1 MLRFKGGT
9 LFPVLFGHV
18 LSVIAFH
25 GHAGAAWEDD
35 WKKTL
40 TEAKKEGEVRV
51 YIYGYQDAI
60 QEFEKSYPDIK
71 LTAVVGVRG
80 ADIASKL
87 MAERRAGKYL
97 ADLYITGLG
106 THIQVL
112 HPAGALA
119 SIRPALILPEVQD
132 KTKWFK
138 GMHHYVYPDDTY
150 SFVFEMNVSRWIYYN
165 TNLVKADEIKS
176 WWDLTQPK
184 WRGRLLAYDP
194 TIPGAAAPALW
205 FFYRNPFLGPKFIES
220 LYGGMNVTVSRDPR
234 QTWDWLA
241 TGKFAICIACR
252 GWSKKLQDQGL
263 PVARITHPLREG
275 EFVAFG
281 NGIVSLI
288 DPAPHP
294 NAAKVFLN
302 WWLSRKGQTAFQEI
316 TGKSG
321 EPKNSLRLDIP
332 KDMIPAEE
340 IPQEGFKYFMED
352 RTSAEE
358 RDQAVKILKSVMKN

>member
-1 MLRFKGGT
+1 MLRFKAWA
-9 LFPVLFGHV
+9 LVSVLFGQV

-25 GHAGAAWEDD
+25 GHAGASWEDD